1 MTYLP
6 HARKDAHYSEGL
18 CWSFEYLDRLPN
30 HPASFNLLAIN
41 APEVIH
47 FLERIP
53 FDLHHLA
60 NHHEQLDLDH
70 HGRRAPLAL
79 FFEHLPI

>member
-41 APEVIH
+41 QPVVLEV
-47 FLERIP
+47 LEWIA
-53 FDLHHLA
+53 FDLHHLI
-60 NHHEQLDLDH
+60 NQHRQPVLERH
-70 HGRRAPLAL
+70 
-79 FFEHLPI
+79 